1 MTLCS
6 MQTQLAELNQAL
18 AENLQSRSQLDSILE
33 ETESAYSKI
42 VEGSQV
48 RAHTS
53 CRVLESFPVYG
64 FEVQPTGRLLDGG
77 GLCCVDVSGGFVAVS
92 VLPSWSRYWCLP
104 GAAVHREAI
113 YACV

>member
-1 MTLCS
+1 

-53 CRVLESFPVYG
+53 CRVLQSFPVCG
-64 FEVQPTGRLLDGG
+64 FVVQPTGSRSVCAVLMCLVVLL
-77 GLCCVDVSGGFVAVS
+77 LCLSCLRGPGTGVCQ
-92 VLPSWSRYWCLP
+92 VLLSTVKRSMPVFEDYDELP
-104 GAAVHREAI
+104 
-113 YACV
+113 